1 MDRQHGLNNQ
11 QQSLFRG
18 HPNMNGEPSPVH
30 ISGEERSLLIFNYV
44 TPNKLFKDT
53 KKLENTKVLK
63 DPEGKEENS
72 FVPF

>member
-1 MDRQHGLNNQ
+1 MTCSQGVC
-11 QQSLFRG
+11 
-18 HPNMNGEPSPVH
+18 PPV
-30 ISGEERSLLIFNYV
+30 LLIFNYV